1 MTEHY
6 QTFFNFKVEKDSNM
20 TIGYLFGVIEGAKD
34 GLGISEYTL
43 SQTTLEQ
50 IFNMFANQPEYTD
63 HSQERMSLNMPRDSV
78 HPN

>member
-1 MTEHY
+1 
-6 QTFFNFKVEKDSNM
+6 M
-20 TIGYLFGVIEGAKD
+20 TIGYLFGVIEDAKD

-50 IFNMFANQPEYTD
+50 IFNMFA
-63 HSQERMSLNMPRDSV
+63 SQTEDMEKTQARMSLHMPRSSV